1 MNIDLI
7 ASFLFQYLMR
17 SEYPFDFPIWNWK
30 TCFSEEVF
38 LRWIGNHA
46 YFVSTDSKWDKS
58 GSVNEAKFSE
68 GHLQVVGN
76 IVLNVPM
83 NETNL
88 IPNFFMLTFVIL
100 PFSGVNCCS
109 DTAISFHYVS
119 GEMMYVLD
127 YLLYHLRPY
136 GMNEKVEDES
146 ANKPQKSSH
155 AMRSNKQTHR
165 NRRSSH
171 LPSS

>member
-100 PFSGVNCCS
+100 PFSGCKLLLRHGNIFSLCQWRNDVCFGLS
-109 DTAISFHYVS
+109 TLSFETLRYERKS
-119 GEMMYVLD
+119 G
-127 YLLYHLRPY
+127 R
-136 GMNEKVEDES
+136 
-146 ANKPQKSSH
+146 
-155 AMRSNKQTHR
+155 RICKQATKI
-165 NRRSSH
+165 
-171 LPSS
+171 